1 MQYTK
6 SALPDETPIFNN
18 NFTCNND
25 FNNITQVANMF
36 C

>member
-18 NFTCNND
+18 NFMCNND
-25 FNNITQVANMF
+25 FNNITLVANMF